1 MDRLSETALKIQ
13 FQIVDDE
20 ENQNIYFKVSFSLV
34 SSVSGFYNYY

>member
-1 MDRLSETALKIQ
+1 MDRMSETALKIQ

-34 SSVSGFYNYY
+34 FSIYIRFL